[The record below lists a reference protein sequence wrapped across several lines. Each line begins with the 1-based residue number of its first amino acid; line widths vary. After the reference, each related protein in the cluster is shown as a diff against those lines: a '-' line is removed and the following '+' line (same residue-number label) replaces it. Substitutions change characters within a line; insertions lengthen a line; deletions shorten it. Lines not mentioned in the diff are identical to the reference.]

1 MCNEKTTWEKA
12 VEFHGHVCP
21 GLAIGYRAAVEA
33 MGRLSQE
40 RSVDEEIV
48 AIVETDACGVD
59 AVQSITGCTFG
70 KGNFF
75 FRDVGK
81 QAFSFGVRGK
91 DKGLRL
97 VLKNGV
103 IDDLAPEGWAE
114 FRDKVFSKTATSEE
128 KSRFKDLHRQATQK
142 LLEEP
147 LENIMDVKTIEMNF
161 PPNARIFNTVAC
173 AFCGEGVMEPRARF
187 KEGKIACL
195 DCI

>member
-1 MCNEKTTWEKA
+1 MCNEMTTWEKA

-33 MGRLSQE
+33 MDRLNEE
-40 RSVDEEIV
+40 RAADEEIV

-59 AVQSITGCTFG
+59 AVQLITGCTFG

-97 VLKNGV
+97 ILKNGV

-114 FRDKVFSKTATSEE
+114 LREKVFNKTATPEE
-128 KSRFKDLHRQATQK
+128 QSRFKELHRQATEK

-147 LENIMDVKTIEMNF
+147 LENIMEMKTIEMNF
-161 PPNARIFNTVAC
+161 PPKARIFNTVEC
-173 AFCGEGVMEPRARF
+173 AFCGEGVMEPRARV
-187 KEGKIACL
+187 KEGEIACQ
-195 DCI
+195 DCL